1 MVIDISSKV
10 PDDKSEYCKINLA
23 ETGYDFKKLNLSPE
37 DAMIV
42 KKYLYYSRK
51 LHNHSNAD
59 NIELSVAYQLLI
71 QMVFLYYNKECA
83 LRILS
88 CLADDLAKKNM
99 KRAWIAAGS
108 ISGVYSYLYECE
120 KEKKEKGE
128 M

>member
-1 MVIDISSKV
+1 MIIDISSKV

-23 ETGYDFKKLNLSPE
+23 ETGYDFKKLNLTSE

-71 QMVFLYYNKECA
+71 QILFDVFDKYAA
-83 LRILS
+83 LAILKH
-88 CLADDLAKKNM
+88 LGDDLAERRYEDAW
-99 KRAWIAAGS
+99 RAVDHIRQICAYAN
-108 ISGVYSYLYECE
+108 
-120 KEKKEKGE
+120 K
-128 M
+128 

>member
-1 MVIDISSKV
+1 MKGVIKIMIIDISSKV

-71 QMVFLYYNKECA
+71 QILFNIFDKYAA
-83 LRILS
+83 LAILKH
-88 CLADDLAKKNM
+88 LGDDLAERRYEDAW
-99 KRAWIAAGS
+99 RAVDHIRQICAY
-108 ISGVYSYLYECE
+108 VN
-120 KEKKEKGE
+120 K
-128 M
+128 